1 MPASCRQGQPPS
13 SAPAAPTLVIP
24 ASCNAPGGLSLQAVR
39 VALRCL
45 IVDDSTRFLEAAR
58 LSLSADEIDIVG
70 TATTSADALRRVEEL
85 RPDAVLVDISLG
97 NESGLELTQK
107 LVDRHSWLG
116 SRVVLISTRA
126 EDDFADLIE
135 ASPAV
140 GFLAKSQL
148 SGDAIRSLVSD
159 GG

>member
-1 MPASCRQGQPPS
+1 MRWAIRRC
-13 SAPAAPTLVIP
+13 
-24 ASCNAPGGLSLQAVR
+24 QAVQ

-45 IVDDSTRFLEAAR
+45 IVDDSARFLEAAR
-58 LSLSADEIDIVG
+58 HSLDGQEIEIVG
-70 TATTSADALRRVEEL
+70 TAKTSEDALRQVETL

-97 NESGLELTQK
+97 DESGFELTEQ
-107 LVDRHSWLG
+107 LVDRHPWLG

-135 ASPAV
+135 TSPAV

-148 SGDAIRSLVSD
+148 SADAVRSLVSTD
-159 GG
+159 G

>member
-1 MPASCRQGQPPS
+1 MRSGDRRC
-13 SAPAAPTLVIP
+13 
-24 ASCNAPGGLSLQAVR
+24 QALL

-45 IVDDSTRFLEAAR
+45 IVDDSARFLEAVR
-58 LSLSADEIDIVG
+58 LSLGGQEIEIVG
-70 TATTSADALRRVEEL
+70 TATASADALRQVEEL

-97 NESGLELTQK
+97 DESGFELAER
-107 LVDRHSWLG
+107 LVDRHPWLG

-135 ASPAV
+135 TSPAV
-140 GFLAKSQL
+140 GFLSKSQL
-148 SGDAIRSLVSD
+148 SGDAVRSLVSA

>member
-1 MPASCRQGQPPS
+1 M
-13 SAPAAPTLVIP
+13 
-24 ASCNAPGGLSLQAVR
+24 R

-58 LSLSADEIDIVG
+58 LSLGADQIEVVG

-107 LVDRHSWLG
+107 LVDRHAWLG

-135 ASPAV
+135 TSPAV
-140 GFLAKSQL
+140 GFLSKSRL
-148 SGDAIRSLVSD
+148 SGEAIRRLVSN